1 MQESQ
6 RYSHLVPSDSSRIH
20 PSHAQARAASSWSRT
35 DAWSSRMGQA
45 GRGQACCDD
54 NMQLVTLS
62 AQASSQLKTLYDI
75 ILIVRL
81 YNVQNRGAQQCR
93 WS

>member
-1 MQESQ
+1 
-6 RYSHLVPSDSSRIH
+6 
-20 PSHAQARAASSWSRT
+20 
-35 DAWSSRMGQA
+35 MGQA

-81 YNVQNRGAQQCR
+81 YNIYIYIVQNRGAQQCR

>member
-1 MQESQ
+1 
-6 RYSHLVPSDSSRIH
+6 
-20 PSHAQARAASSWSRT
+20 
-35 DAWSSRMGQA
+35 MGQA

-81 YNVQNRGAQQCR
+81 YNIYIYISCKTGGHSSAVGHKIYTLKSTKHCASQKSAHSRLR
-93 WS
+93 HP